1 MLRTIRTAVPQATGG
16 RYQAEDDRV
25 RVRRPSLQAG
35 FINVEIEDVPDGN
48 YCGKA
53 NVGANP
59 GKIWINYDR
68 CASECG
74 AERISPST
82 LAHEVGHAMG
92 FWHHDQ
98 GGLMDSDRPSLV
110 VRRDPFLRH
119 RALPR
124 VGALLAPGRQR

>member
-1 MLRTIRTAVPQATGG
+1 M
-16 RYQAEDDRV
+16 
-25 RVRRPSLQAG
+25 
-35 FINVEIEDVPDGN
+35 PDGN

-53 NVGANP
+53 NVGADP

-98 GGLMDSDRPSLV
+98 GGLMDSVVHRSSCGETRFSDIERYHASVLYSRP
-110 VRRDPFLRH
+110 
-119 RALPR
+119 
-124 VGALLAPGRQR
+124 VGNADVDWDQPTSALLIGASAAPIVICRR